1 MGITALI
8 VFIASMGMLLVR
20 NVTHTVWLL
29 AVEGVALSVMVFL
42 SRPITLEQTVIGLVT
57 IFIKAGV
64 IPFTMNR
71 VTLTWPQ
78 AYRTDR
84 PLPWW
89 GYLAGIA
96 LVLSVTHIIHL
107 LSPVGIIHHRDLF
120 FYGLASIYLGL
131 LQMISRRHVLSQV
144 GSLIAVEN
152 ALVILAAS
160 VAGQLPMFMEFGML
174 IDLLV
179 AVVILSW
186 ISRLVH
192 HQFNTTDVTVMR
204 FLRR

>member
-1 MGITALI
+1 MGIAALI

-20 NVTHTVWLL
+20 NVKHTVWLL

-42 SRPITLEQTVIGLVT
+42 SGPITLEQTAIGLVT
-57 IFIKAGV
+57 LFIKAGV

-71 VTLTWPQ
+71 VTLTWPK

-131 LQMISRRHVLSQV
+131 LQIISRRHVLSQV

-160 VAGQLPMFMEFGML
+160 VAGELPLFMEFGML

>member
-29 AVEGVALSVMVFL
+29 AVEGVALSGMVFL

>member
-8 VFIASMGMLLVR
+8 VFVASIGMLLVR
-20 NVTHTVWLL
+20 NVKHTVWLL
-29 AVEGVALSVMVFL
+29 AVQGVALGVMVFL
-42 SRPITLEQTVIGLVT
+42 SGPITLDQIAIGLAT
-57 IFIKAGV
+57 ILIKGGV

-71 VTLTWPQ
+71 VTLRWPLS
-78 AYRTDR
+78 YRSDR

-131 LQMISRRHVLSQV
+131 LQIISRRHVLSQV

-192 HQFNTTDVTVMR
+192 RQFNTTDVTVMR